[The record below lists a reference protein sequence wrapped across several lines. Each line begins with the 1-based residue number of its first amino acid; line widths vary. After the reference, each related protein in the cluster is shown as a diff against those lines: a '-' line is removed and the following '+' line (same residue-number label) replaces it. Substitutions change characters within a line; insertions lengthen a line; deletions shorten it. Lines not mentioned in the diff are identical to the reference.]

1 MKGRHAVL
9 VIHGM
14 GEQQPMG
21 TIRGLVGAVLRSEK
35 SPTYWSKPDLMSR
48 SFELRVLKGRDRGRT
63 DFYEYYWAHKLTGTN
78 ISHVLTWLAKLML
91 RRPWKVSPGLK
102 SLWIA
107 MWVLSLIALYAI
119 AAGLVNPPDASQTG
133 FLNLWRGVF
142 HNRMGTWSLLL
153 AGASLGFQYF
163 LIHYMGDAARYLS
176 PSPENIDLRQKIR
189 ADGVTLLER
198 LHKNGKYERI
208 TVVGH
213 SLGSVIGYDILR
225 AYWSSLHALYDKPH
239 RQDQAALK
247 QVEHLASEPLTDA
260 WIPAQRA
267 LLEEQTA
274 LGHRWR
280 VAHFITMG
288 SPLAHAAML
297 MACDLDELRLRQAEK
312 ELPTCPPN
320 ATDGPFTFVIKP
332 PFKTDEG
339 LTTLRTLDH
348 AALFAC
354 TRWTNFYIPAHGG
367 LLGDF
372 VGGPLRPVFGPGIT
386 DQPVQSRRGLANWSI
401 LGHISYWTAS
411 PHATPDSATEA
422 LRKALD
428 L

>member
-9 VIHGM
+9 VIHGI

-35 SPTYWSKPDLMSR
+35 TPAYWSKPDLMSR
-48 SFELRVLKGRDRGRT
+48 SFELRVLKGRDRGHT

-91 RRPWKVSPGLK
+91 RRPWKVTPGLK
-102 SLWIA
+102 SLWIC
-107 MWVLSLIALYAI
+107 MWALSLLALYAI
-119 AAGLVNPPDASQTG
+119 ASGLVHPPEGDKAGLVNQLRAAFQNP
-133 FLNLWRGVF
+133 L
-142 HNRMGTWSLLL
+142 GTWNLLL
-153 AGASLGFQYF
+153 GAASLGFQYF

-189 ADGVTLLER
+189 ADGVALLER

-225 AYWSSLHALYDKPH
+225 AYWASLHALFERPH
-239 RQDQAALK
+239 RQEQAALK
-247 QVEHLASEPLTDA
+247 EVERLASQPIVDA
-260 WIPAQRA
+260 WSPAQEA
-267 LLEEQTA
+267 LLEEQRA

-288 SPLAHAAML
+288 SPLAHATML
-297 MACDLDELRLRQAEK
+297 MARDFDELRLRQREK
-312 ELPTCPPN
+312 ELPTCPPD
-320 ATDGPFTFVIKP
+320 ATDGPFTFTIKP
-332 PFKTDEG
+332 PFHTPEG

-348 AALFAC
+348 AALFGC
-354 TRWTNFYIPAHGG
+354 TRWTNLYIPARIG

-372 VGGPLRPVFGPGIT
+372 IGGPLHPAFGPGIA
-386 DQPVQSRRGLANWSI
+386 DQPVQSRRWLANWSI
-401 LGHISYWTAS
+401 LGHVSYWS
-411 PHATPDSATEA
+411 ATTSAAPDPATEA